1 MYKIL
6 ANTLFLGKD
15 LLYLPEC
22 HSTNDVALQKYKNK
36 EASEGSII
44 ITDRQTA
51 GRGQRGNRWDSE
63 PHQNLTF
70 SLVLTPRFLA
80 PREQFGLNM
89 AVTLGIRAGL
99 SPFLPDVLVKWP
111 NDIVH
116 ATEGKLGGI
125 LIENTINHRG
135 IELSII
141 GIGLNIN
148 QTAFDYPNATSV
160 AAITGATLVKEK
172 VFASVLLH
180 LEKFYLLLKK
190 EGARQIKPLYLSHL
204 FRLDELSSYD
214 DGEKFLGKITGIT
227 DEGKLVIQ
235 KESGSIHQYAFK
247 EVRFV

>member
-51 GRGQRGNRWDSE
+51 GRGQRGNRWDSDAQ
-63 PHQNLTF
+63 QNLTF
-70 SLVLTPRFLA
+70 SIVLTPFFLD
-80 PREQFGLNM
+80 PRQQFGLNM
-89 AVTLGIRAGL
+89 AVAMGIRAGL
-99 SPFLPDVLVKWP
+99 APFLSDVLVKWP

-116 ATEGKLGGI
+116 ATAGKLGGI
-125 LIENTINHRG
+125 LIENTISHRG

-148 QTAFDYPNATSV
+148 QTGFAHPNATSL
-160 AAITGATLVKEK
+160 ASITGAVWDKEE
-172 VFASVLLH
+172 VLASVVTQ

-190 EGARQIKPLYLSHL
+190 EGGRQLQPLYFSHL
-204 FRLDELSSYD
+204 FRLGKLSSYD
-214 DGEKFLGKITGIT
+214 DGEKFLGTILGTT
-227 DEGKLVIQ
+227 EEGKLVIKKQ
-235 KESGSIHQYAFK
+235 DGALHAYAFK
-247 EVRFV
+247 EVRFL

>member
-22 HSTNDVALQKYKNK
+22 HSTNDVALQKYNNK
-36 EASEGSII
+36 EAGEGSII

-51 GRGQRGNRWDSE
+51 GRGQRGNQWFSE

-70 SLVLTPRFLA
+70 SLVLTPHFLS

-89 AVTLGIRAGL
+89 AMALGIRAGL
-99 SPFLPDVLVKWP
+99 SPFVPDVLVKWP

-116 ATEGKLGGI
+116 PMQGKLGGI
-125 LIENTINHRG
+125 LIENTITHRR
-135 IELSII
+135 IELAII

-148 QTAFDYPNATSV
+148 QTVFAHHNACSM
-160 AAITGATLVKEK
+160 AAIKGATLDKER
-172 VFASVLLH
+172 VFESVVTH
-180 LEKFYLLLKK
+180 IEKFYLLLKN
-190 EGARQIKPLYLSHL
+190 EGAQQLKARYLSHL
-204 FRLDELSSYD
+204 FRLGQLSLYD
-214 DGEKFLGKITGIT
+214 DGEKFQGTITGISE
-227 DEGKLVIQ
+227 EGKLIIK
-235 KESGSIHQYAFK
+235 KEKGSIAEYAFK